1 MNEPAII
8 KTRHQL
14 PDQFTTAQIRS
25 QCHAN
30 GIEDE
35 RSVIDWLISMGQ
47 IKRVKVG
54 HYEKTNR
61 YKGER

>member
-1 MNEPAII
+1 MTELQIVR
-8 KTRHQL
+8 TRHQL
-14 PDQFTTAQIRS
+14 PDTFTTSEFRQQA
-25 QCHAN
+25 HNN
-30 GIEDE
+30 GIQDE
-35 RSVIDWLISMGQ
+35 RGAIDWLIDHNQ